1 MKFEK
6 GMQELSA
13 IVEKLEGGG
22 LTLEES
28 VKLYGRGAKLA
39 ADCKAELDRA
49 KLTVSTYQAPKN
61 DSEGDENHDQASL

>member
-22 LTLEES
+22 LTLEEA
-28 VKLYGRGAKLA
+28 VKLYGKGAKLA
-39 ADCKAELDRA
+39 AECKTELDRA
-49 KLTVSTYQAPKN
+49 KLTVATYQAPKN
-61 DSEGDENHDQASL
+61 DSEEDANHDEASL

>member
-6 GMQELSA
+6 SMQDLSA

-28 VKLYGRGAKLA
+28 VKLYGKGAKLA

-49 KLTVSTYQAPKN
+49 KLTVSTYQAQKN
-61 DSEGDENHDQASL
+61 DNQGDETHDKANV

>member
-22 LTLEES
+22 LTLEEA
-28 VKLYGRGAKLA
+28 VKLYGKGAKLA
-39 ADCKAELDRA
+39 ADCKTELERA
-49 KLTVSTYQAPKN
+49 KLTVTTYQAPKN
-61 DSEGDENHDQASL
+61 DSGEDADHDKASL

>member
-13 IVEKLEGGG
+13 IIAKLEGGG

-28 VKLYGRGAKLA
+28 VKLYGKGAKLA
-39 ADCKAELDRA
+39 AECKTELDRA

-61 DSEGDENHDQASL
+61 DSEGDETHDKASV